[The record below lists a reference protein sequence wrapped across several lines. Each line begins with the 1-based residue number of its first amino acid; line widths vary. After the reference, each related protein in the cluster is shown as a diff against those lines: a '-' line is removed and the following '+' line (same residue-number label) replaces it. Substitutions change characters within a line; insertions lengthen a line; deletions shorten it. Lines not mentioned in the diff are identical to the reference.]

1 MATQAIEQRRTAA
14 DILGTSSQ
22 ARGVGASQGTV
33 VEQSR
38 AIAEVQGAL
47 TVAHARPRDK
57 SKALNEALESCRT
70 REVAESAFFK
80 FSRGGG
86 SVSGLTVHI
95 ARELARC
102 WGNIMHD
109 VIELERNDED
119 GYSEMLARAWDLET
133 NTQSRTQ
140 FIVPHL
146 RDKKGGPS
154 RLTDARDI
162 YENNANMGARRL
174 RECILNVLPPYLVKA
189 AEEECRNTLERGES
203 EEPLPVRVSKL
214 LTAFAQIG
222 IDKARIEAKLG
233 PVDRFT
239 PVDLANIAISF
250 KSIRRGEIT
259 ADEEFP
265 RVDSDTPRASK
276 LDALES
282 AITGTPETGDD
293 GIPEFQEGRATAD
306 MGEPH
311 TIDPAELIRLI
322 NAKLRWEDVNS
333 LVASHADA
341 VAGYAEDDR
350 ARVAEAQDARI
361 RLIKGAK

>member
-1 MATQAIEQRRTAA
+1 MNQIVEQRRTAA
-14 DILGTSSQ
+14 DILGGN
-22 ARGVGASQGTV
+22 ARAAGQGASQATV

-47 TVAHARPRDK
+47 VVAANRPRDK
-57 SKALNEALESCRT
+57 SRALNEALESCRT
-70 REVAESAFFK
+70 REVAEGAFFK

-86 SVSGLTVHI
+86 SVSGLTIHI

-189 AEEECRNTLERGES
+189 AEEECRNTLERGEA

-222 IDKARIEAKLG
+222 IDKSRIEAKHG

-239 PVDLANIAISF
+239 PVDLANLRISYQ
-250 KSIRRGEIT
+250 SIKRSEIS
-259 ADEEFP
+259 ADDEFP
-265 RVDSDTPRASK
+265 PIEGAPKKASK
-276 LDALES
+276 LDTLQS
-282 AITGTPETGDD
+282 AIGGDGQTD
-293 GIPEFQEGRATAD
+293 TQTAYAAAVS
-306 MGEPH
+306 E
-311 TIDPAELIRLI
+311 IDACP
-322 NAKLRWEDVNS
+322 NADEID
-333 LVASHADA
+333 AA
-341 VAGYAEDDR
+341 VARLRPVMETDD
-350 ARVAEAQDARI
+350 EAADLFNHGQAVKAA
-361 RLIKGAK
+361 KGWA

>member
-1 MATQAIEQRRTAA
+1 MATQIVEQRRTAA
-14 DILGTSSQ
+14 DILGGN
-22 ARGVGASQGTV
+22 ARAAGQGASQATV

-47 TVAHARPRDK
+47 VVAANRPRDK
-57 SKALNEALESCRT
+57 SRALNEALESCRT
-70 REVAESAFFK
+70 REVAEGAFFK

-86 SVSGLTVHI
+86 SVSGLTIHI

-189 AEEECRNTLERGES
+189 AEEECRNTLERGEA

-222 IDKARIEAKLG
+222 IDKSRIEAKHG

-239 PVDLANIAISF
+239 PVDLANLRISYQ
-250 KSIRRGEIT
+250 SIKRSEIS
-259 ADEEFP
+259 ADDEFP
-265 RVDSDTPRASK
+265 PIEGAPKKASK
-276 LDALES
+276 LDTLQS
-282 AITGTPETGDD
+282 AIGGDAK
-293 GIPEFQEGRATAD
+293 EGRADSD
-306 MGEPH
+306 MGEAH
-311 TIDPAELIRLI
+311 SIDEDALAAQVRAET
-322 NAKLRWEDVNS
+322 NAMARE
-333 LVASHADA
+333 
-341 VAGYAEDDR
+341 AE
-350 ARVAEAQDARI
+350 
-361 RLIKGAK
+361 